1 MAEKVPIFNDPV
13 QLEVRNHVI
22 KLESDE
28 IIKSRRDI
36 ENLDKDI
43 NTTRR
48 QVEIIQDNSLRKS
61 NTIFLLKTSITY
73 LCLILIPLLLAVKQY
88 ISWNVLLYFAIG
100 LTILFGIV
108 FYFNI
113 RSVLSRNANR
123 YSSREFTSSS
133 QPLAQPMKCVKKLTP
148 QQKEL
153 ELEKKRLNS
162 IDDKLKLLDQQQ
174 SNIVSKRNKLGFDS
188 KQLET
193 QYKSQFPNDG
203 LDKEIEK
210 KLSMRNRL

>member
-1 MAEKVPIFNDPV
+1 MAQKVPIFNDPV
-13 QLEVRNHVI
+13 QLEVRNQVI
-22 KLESDE
+22 KIESDE

-36 ENLDKDI
+36 ADLDKDI

-48 QVEIIQDNSLRKS
+48 QVEIIQNDSLSKS
-61 NTIFLLKTSITY
+61 NSIFLLKTSLTY
-73 LCLILIPLLLAVKQY
+73 LCLILIPILLAVKQY
-88 ISWNVLLYFAIG
+88 ISWKVLLYFAIG

-108 FYFNI
+108 VFFNI
-113 RSVLSRNANR
+113 RSVLSRDANR
-123 YSSREFTSSS
+123 YSSRKFTSTS
-133 QPLAQPMKCVKKLTP
+133 QPIAQPIKCVKKLTQ

-153 ELEKKRLNS
+153 EQQKKKLNS
-162 IDDKLKLLDQQQ
+162 LDAKLKIVEQQQ
-174 SNIVSKRNKLGFDS
+174 SNIVSKRNKIGFES

>member
-1 MAEKVPIFNDPV
+1 MAQKVPIFNDPV

-36 ENLDKDI
+36 ADLDKDI

-48 QVEIIQDNSLRKS
+48 QVEIIQNDSLSKS
-61 NTIFLLKTSITY
+61 NSIFLLKTSLTY
-73 LCLILIPLLLAVKQY
+73 LCLILIPILLAVKQY
-88 ISWNVLLYFAIG
+88 ISWKVLLYFAIG

-108 FYFNI
+108 VFFNI
-113 RSVLSRNANR
+113 RSVLSRDANR
-123 YSSREFTSSS
+123 YSSRKFTSSE
-133 QPLAQPMKCVKKLTP
+133 PVAQPIKCVKKLTP

-153 ELEKKRLNS
+153 EQQKKKLNS
-162 IDDKLKLLDQQQ
+162 LDAKLKLVEQQQ
-174 SNIVSKRNKLGFDS
+174 SNIVSKRNKIGFES

>member
-1 MAEKVPIFNDPV
+1 
-13 QLEVRNHVI
+13 LEVRNHVI

-48 QVEIIQDNSLRKS
+48 QVEIIQDSSLRKS
-61 NTIFLLKTSITY
+61 NSIFLLKTSLTY
-73 LCLILIPLLLAVKQY
+73 LCLILIPLLLAVKEY
-88 ISWNVLLYFAIG
+88 ISWKALLYFAISIT
-100 LTILFGIV
+100 LIFGIIV
-108 FYFNI
+108 FFNI
-113 RSVLSRNANR
+113 RSVLSRDANR
-123 YSSREFTSSS
+123 YSSREFSSS
-133 QPLAQPMKCVKKLTP
+133 AQPAAQPMKCVKKLTP

-153 ELEKKRLNS
+153 EQQMKRLNS
-162 IDDKLKLLDQQQ
+162 IDAKLKLVEQQQ
-174 SNIVSKRNKLGFDS
+174 SNIVSKRNKLDFES

-193 QYKSQFPNDG
+193 QYRSQFPNDG

>member
-1 MAEKVPIFNDPV
+1 MDQTVPIFNDPV

-43 NTTRR
+43 NTMRR

-61 NTIFLLKTSITY
+61 NSIFLLKTSLTY

-88 ISWNVLLYFAIG
+88 ISWKGFSYFAIG

-108 FYFNI
+108 VYFNI

-133 QPLAQPMKCVKKLTP
+133 EPIAQPMKCVKKLTP

-153 ELEKKRLNS
+153 EQQMKKLNS
-162 IDDKLKLLDQQQ
+162 LDAQLKLVEQQQ
-174 SNIVSKRNKLGFDS
+174 SNIVSKRDKLGFDS

>member
-1 MAEKVPIFNDPV
+1 MAEKIPIFNDPV

-36 ENLDKDI
+36 ANLDKDI

-73 LCLILIPLLLAVKQY
+73 LCLILIPLLLAIKQY
-88 ISWNVLLYFAIG
+88 ISWKVLLYFAIG

-108 FYFNI
+108 VYFNI

-133 QPLAQPMKCVKKLTP
+133 QPPPQPMKCVKKLTP

-162 IDDKLKLLDQQQ
+162 IDAKLKLVEQQQ

>member
-1 MAEKVPIFNDPV
+1 MAQKVPIFNDPV

-28 IIKSRRDI
+28 IIRSRRDI

-48 QVEIIQDNSLRKS
+48 QVEIIQDISLRKS
-61 NTIFLLKTSITY
+61 NSIFLLKTSLTY
-73 LCLILIPLLLAVKQY
+73 LCLILIPLLLTVKQY
-88 ISWNVLLYFAIG
+88 ISWKGFSYFAIG

-108 FYFNI
+108 VYFNI
-113 RSVLSRNANR
+113 RSVLSRDANR
-123 YSSREFTSSS
+123 YSSREFTTSS
-133 QPLAQPMKCVKKLTP
+133 QPVAQPMKCVKKLTP

-153 ELEKKRLNS
+153 EQQMKKLNS
-162 IDDKLKLLDQQQ
+162 LDAKLKLVEQQQ
-174 SNIVSKRNKLGFDS
+174 SNIVSKRNKLGFES

-193 QYKSQFPNDG
+193 QYKSQFPNDK
-203 LDKEIEK
+203 LDTEIEK